1 MLTKS
6 IMNVYEN
13 TKNTNVLVLPQHDQD
28 TSSIVCDL
36 FSSSLS
42 ISNTSSDEDKSERDA
57 VGFQRI
63 PIKTKGGEVFD
74 DSSILKDPPPIHEPG
89 YYDHYLFLREF
100 SIGSYNGEL
109 GIYHGFN
116 HPFLLIY
123 HDSISPVNG
132 WRPVFL
138 TTKDFEE
145 SGPFNLFLSI
155 EKLINQDRDASSIA
169 PSTSSNVV
177 CVYAPEDQINK
188 HPPTT
193 SVLFRSPGTIKVTN
207 TTTLFAES
215 DWFVACYN
223 GIPGIAFKDY
233 PRDVLSV
240 WCHAE
245 SLKQAQQVVSSP
257 GKCVFVPV
265 VMLLMGFAHVYE
277 VLVDDVLLYQKESA
291 TTCFTHDEQSSP
303 AAFIESLK
311 KSPGCGVVV
320 TPLILK
326 MKVSGAKRNL
336 SRCFCENRGKRH
348 CSAGAISSSAANKRK
363 SHKGDKRLR
372 KKPYSSGAGVAGLVT
387 PSSVVKKAENSHQQ
401 GNRKNVVTPYTSVL
415 KGPDLPCGVPD
426 THSFVTPS
434 SVLKKATA
442 VFPNNKGRVDLLHH
456 GLNENVNIK

>member
-1 MLTKS
+1 
-6 IMNVYEN
+6 MNVYEN
-13 TKNTNVLVLPQHDQD
+13 TKNTNDQD

-42 ISNTSSDEDKSERDA
+42 ISNASSSPNEDTKSEEDA
-57 VGFQRI
+57 VGLQT
-63 PIKTKGGEVFD
+63 PIKTKGGQVF

-89 YYDHYLFLREF
+89 YYDHYLFLRTF

-109 GIYHGFN
+109 GIYHGYN
-116 HPFLLIY
+116 QPFLFIY
-123 HDSISPVNG
+123 RDSISPVNG
-132 WRPVFL
+132 WRPQLL
-138 TTKDFEE
+138 TTKDYEKN
-145 SGPFNLFLSI
+145 SPFSLFLSI

-169 PSTSSNVV
+169 TSTR

-188 HPPTT
+188 HPP

-207 TTTLFAES
+207 TTLFAES

-223 GIPGIAFKDY
+223 GIPGIAFKEY
-233 PRDVLSV
+233 PRDVLSI
-240 WCHAE
+240 WCHTE
-245 SLKQAQQVVSSP
+245 SLKQAQKVVSSP
-257 GKCVFVPV
+257 GKCVFAPV

-277 VLVDDVLLYQKESA
+277 VLVDDVLLYPNESA
-291 TTCFTHDEQSSP
+291 TCFTHEPSRP
-303 AAFIESLK
+303 ACIDNLK

-326 MKVSGAKRNL
+326 MKVNGANDYKRKQGVGNL
-336 SRCFCENRGKRH
+336 SRCFCEDRGKRH
-348 CSAGAISSSAANKRK
+348 CSAGAILSNSAANKRK
-363 SHKGDKRLR
+363 GHKGDKRLR

-387 PSSVVKKAENSHQQ
+387 PSSVVKKGENSHHK
-401 GNRKNVVTPYTSVL
+401 GNRKNVTPYTSVL
-415 KGPDLPCGVPD
+415 KGSDLPYGVPD

>member
-1 MLTKS
+1 MLAKS
-6 IMNVYEN
+6 IASVYEN
-13 TKNTNVLVLPQHDQD
+13 TKNTNDQD

-42 ISNTSSDEDKSERDA
+42 ISNASSPNEDTKSEDA
-57 VGFQRI
+57 VGLQT
-63 PIKTKGGEVFD
+63 PIKTKCGQVF

-89 YYDHYLFLREF
+89 YYDHYLFLRTF

-109 GIYHGFN
+109 GIYHEYN
-116 HPFLLIY
+116 HPFILIY
-123 HDSISPVNG
+123 RDSISPVNG
-132 WRPVFL
+132 WRPEFL
-138 TTKDFEE
+138 TSEE
-145 SGPFNLFLSI
+145 LEKIGPFSLFLSI

-169 PSTSSNVV
+169 TSTR

-188 HPPTT
+188 HPP
-193 SVLFRSPGTIKVTN
+193 SVLFISPGTIKVTS
-207 TTTLFAES
+207 TTLFAES

-223 GIPGIAFKDY
+223 GIPGIAFKEY

-257 GKCVFVPV
+257 GKCVFAPV

-303 AAFIESLK
+303 ACIENLK

-326 MKVSGAKRNL
+326 MKVSGANHYKRNL
-336 SRCFCENRGKRH
+336 GRCFCENRGKRH
-348 CSAGAISSSAANKRK
+348 CSAGAISSSAANKKRK

-372 KKPYSSGAGVAGLVT
+372 KKPYSSGAGIAGLVT
-387 PSSVVKKAENSHQQ
+387 PSTVVKKAENNHHQ
-401 GNRKNVVTPYTSVL
+401 GNRKNVTPYTSVL
-415 KGPDLPCGVPD
+415 KGSDLPYGVPD